1 MECRTRTV
9 CTRRCQGTRSRHLS
23 ALRFSE
29 EKSWAKACEMVWYAH
44 NAGAQ
49 SRVTELM
56 YKPRASTEFY
66 AQHLER
72 ALGLDYDA
80 ESLCSVRMAA
90 QDKYDQN
97 RTVMDLPVHRSSS

>member
-1 MECRTRTV
+1 MPYGMSNKNWMYQKMSGDTFAASLCV
-9 CTRRCQGTRSRHLS
+9 
-23 ALRFSE
+23 
-29 EKSWAKACEMVWYAH
+29 KACEMAWYAH

-56 YKPRASTEFY
+56 YKPRASTGFY

-80 ESLCSVRMAA
+80 ESLYSVRMAA

-97 RTVMDLPVHRSSS
+97 RTDMDLAVHRPSS